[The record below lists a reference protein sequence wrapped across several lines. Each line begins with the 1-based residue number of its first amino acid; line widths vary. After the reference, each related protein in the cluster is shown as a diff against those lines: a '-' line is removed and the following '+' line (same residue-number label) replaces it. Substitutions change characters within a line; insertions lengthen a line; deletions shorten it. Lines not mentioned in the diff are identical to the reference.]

1 MKDISFA
8 LLGNPNSG
16 KSVFFNQLTGGS
28 QHVGN
33 WPGKTVEK
41 AEGKLS
47 FLGKTIKIID
57 LPGINS
63 LSASSIEEQIA
74 RDFILSKES
83 NVILN
88 ITDSSSLE
96 KNLYLTL
103 QMIEMECPLVLVLN
117 MSDVAKEQ
125 GIFINEKKLFQSIG
139 IPAVKTIATQSK
151 GIENA
156 IIEAFKLY
164 NSKKIPTKIRYSQ
177 SIENSLSKIA
187 YKITNSKYPKRWVAI
202 KLLEGEQ
209 EIIKEFS
216 SNNSLVATVNN
227 EIKLLEK
234 KYQQKIR
241 TIISKER
248 YNKIEGI
255 ILQSQSQSKPE
266 ISINEKLDSLF
277 MHNVLGYFFLAL
289 ILLLFFYSIFSFG
302 GFLSGILEEY
312 LNLIYIILNFEDPIL
327 SFFSNSVLEGIIAG
341 LVIAIPYLIPF
352 YILLAVLEDS
362 GYLSRIAYLTDGFMH
377 RIGLHGKAFIP
388 IVLGYGCSV
397 PACIGCRIMENRKQQ
412 FTTAFL
418 VTLIPC
424 AARSI
429 IIFSLVAAFLGA
441 EIALLIYVFNLVV
454 VLILGFIASF
464 FIKGETPAMIMN
476 MPSYKLP
483 DFPSIFSRTFFR
495 IRNFIFIAFPIII
508 LST

>member
-1 MKDISFA
+1 
-8 LLGNPNSG
+8 
-16 KSVFFNQLTGGS
+16 
-28 QHVGN
+28 
-33 WPGKTVEK
+33 
-41 AEGKLS
+41 
-47 FLGKTIKIID
+47 
-57 LPGINS
+57 S
-63 LSASSIEEQIA
+63 L
-74 RDFILSKES
+74 
-83 NVILN
+83 
-88 ITDSSSLE
+88 
-96 KNLYLTL
+96 Y
-103 QMIEMECPLVLVLN
+103 
-117 MSDVAKEQ
+117 
-125 GIFINEKKLFQSIG
+125 
-139 IPAVKTIATQSK
+139 
-151 GIENA
+151 
-156 IIEAFKLY
+156 
-164 NSKKIPTKIRYSQ
+164 
-177 SIENSLSKIA
+177 
-187 YKITNSKYPKRWVAI
+187 
-202 KLLEGEQ
+202 
-209 EIIKEFS
+209 
-216 SNNSLVATVNN
+216 
-227 EIKLLEK
+227 
-234 KYQQKIR
+234 
-241 TIISKER
+241 
-248 YNKIEGI
+248 
-255 ILQSQSQSKPE
+255 
-266 ISINEKLDSLF
+266 

-312 LNLIYIILNFEDPIL
+312 LYFIYLILHFEDPIL

-508 LST
+508 LSTLLINFMDYFNLLHYISDFLSPITVDILGLPAILGITLIVGILRKELIVLLLASLLGTSDFGSILTPIQIIVFTIVSVFYIPCAATIATLYKEFGLKKTFYITIFDIVFAILLGFVIKIILSSFFF